1 MQYMRSVQF
10 IMDRKSWMS
19 NILMGGLCLLIP
31 VVGPIVFSGY
41 LFIVIESLKRDP
53 DHVDYPDFDFNQF
66 SKYLMR
72 GIWPFLM
79 RLVLGMI
86 IGVPLGFV
94 MAVFLVMGGVIAGST
109 KTPAIFFVF
118 YIFAIVFAVVL
129 SIASVFLTLP
139 AELQAGL
146 GREFHFG
153 RMWTFVKEFNKRV
166 WKEILLSV
174 LFLFGI
180 GIAAEIV
187 GLLLFCVGIYFTMA
201 AVVMAQHHLMFQM
214 YMLYLERGGA
224 PIIPAQ
230 PDSERPEP
238 PDDDLRY
245 DDNRGAADDRGRP
258 APDEPDDRFRAER

>member
-1 MQYMRSVQF
+1 MQYMRSIQF

-31 VVGPIVFSGY
+31 VVGPLVFSGY

-72 GIWPFLM
+72 GVWPFLM
-79 RLVLGMI
+79 RLVLGMV
-86 IGVPLGFV
+86 IGLPLGFL
-94 MAVFLVMGGVIAGST
+94 MAIFMIAGGAIAGGT
-109 KTPAIFFVF
+109 KKPAIFFAF
-118 YIFAIVFAVVL
+118 QIFGIAFAL
-129 SIASVFLTLP
+129 IASIASVFLTLP

-174 LFLFGI
+174 LFLLAL

-214 YMLYLERGGA
+214 YMLYLERGGP
-224 PIIPAQ
+224 PIIPAK
-230 PDSERPEP
+230 PDSEGPEP
-238 PDDDLRY
+238 PDDDLGY
-245 DDNRGAADDRGRP
+245 DNRGAGDDRGPP
-258 APDEPDDRFRAER
+258 APGEPDDRFRAER